1 MFSRALGALAVISV
15 GANAFLLLPNV
26 NSDDLSTFVNP
37 KSQAIKLPCPDCVF
51 PSKGDGKLRK
61 EAQSDDGDEPLFWVQ
76 GGARDVILNFSL
88 SEDDRA
94 IMVNDWQVY
103 PITLDNSGSP
113 TIVEVAASVSLADAQ
128 EHPEEATS
136 LEVSGAS
143 IFINEEVVSTVG
155 DKVVKVQYQVVSLEG
170 QPISVD
176 GAEVKLL
183 EGTDGSLM
191 IISVEGVKRP
201 LSVFDPM
208 PPPPP
213 HGNEKQCD
221 MLPAAL
227 CRWKG
232 LFDTKVNDLKQGL
245 PHKLGGKGCGGRKR
259 PQRLPGHIKPHFDH
273 FEHDNDEAQS
283 EDGQRPSHHHGRPPH
298 PDHFEP
304 ADHLDHP
311 HGPHRG
317 PHGVHK
323 GGPSPHGHHH
333 HGPHHRHFLHRFFR
347 AFVSV
352 LVPVVAGITMG
363 MFVSL
368 LGMATGRMIAF
379 LWIKFRRGGKRGYA
393 SVAQTHAD
401 DEPQLEKGVVELV
414 EEEPLP
420 VYEAA
425 PAYEGT
431 AKETEKK

>member
-15 GANAFLLLPNV
+15 GANAFLLPPNV

-37 KSQAIKLPCPDCVF
+37 KSQALKLPCPDCVF
-51 PSKGDGKLRK
+51 PSKGDEKLSK

-94 IMVNDWQVY
+94 VMVNDWQVY

-128 EHPEEATS
+128 ERPEEATS

-143 IFINEEVVSTVG
+143 ISIDEEVVSTVG

-208 PPPPP
+208 PPPSP
-213 HGNEKQCD
+213 HGNEKQCG

-232 LFDTKVNDLKQGL
+232 LFDIKVNDLKQGL
-245 PHKLGGKGCGGRKR
+245 PHKLGSKGCGGRKG
-259 PQRLPGHIKPHFDH
+259 PQRLPGHIKPHFDN

-283 EDGQRPSHHHGRPPH
+283 EDGQRSSHHHERPPH
-298 PDHFEP
+298 HDHFEP

-323 GGPSPHGHHH
+323 GGPSPHGH
-333 HGPHHRHFLHRFFR
+333 HHRHFLHRFFR

-379 LWIKFRRGGKRGYA
+379 LWIKFGRGGKRGYA

-401 DEPQLEKGVVELV
+401 DESQLEKGVVELV
-414 EEEPLP
+414 VDEPLP

-425 PAYEGT
+425 PAYEET